1 MQSNINDAI
10 LCLMPPCFF
19 LSSLEQLDIY
29 SQSQINGSWKSLSQV
44 LCQATFPSDPFF
56 YTTAQML
63 DKEWYL
69 PVLLLNL
76 LFWHDNFSLNY
87 YYFYSK
93 YLIYLCS
100 NNAARCLKKIHSF
113 FFSNQICVVFKIGCC

>member
-63 DKEWYL
+63 DKE
-69 PVLLLNL
+69 
-76 LFWHDNFSLNY
+76 
-87 YYFYSK
+87 
-93 YLIYLCS
+93 
-100 NNAARCLKKIHSF
+100 
-113 FFSNQICVVFKIGCC
+113 